1 MTLRFALYLLLLLAV
16 SVYGVFNLKRLNTP
30 FKILTLLIGITF
42 ISECLSRLFISK
54 FHNSAPADH
63 GYAIAEFILIAGI
76 YYFLFKNVRMKRL
89 LWASIPLFIIAEI
102 INLVYFQTIFEFP
115 SVLLSAQE
123 LACVAFSLFYFTEM
137 LLNPI
142 EVPLFKQSAFW
153 LNTSLF
159 LFSAII
165 FLCFGLMNSLIV
177 NQIGTDTLSIF
188 IYWVNI
194 IFYCVLWFSINIE
207 TKSWVSVQQ

>member
-1 MTLRFALYLLLLLAV
+1 MTLRFLIYLFLLLIISL
-16 SVYGVFNLKRLNTP
+16 YGVLNLKKLSTP
-30 FKILTLLIGITF
+30 YKILTFLIGITF
-42 ISECLSRLFISK
+42 LSECLSRLLIGV

-63 GYAIAEFILIAGI
+63 GYAITEFSLIAGI
-76 YYFLFKNVRMKRL
+76 YYFLFKKVLFKRL
-89 LWASIPLFIIAEI
+89 VIISIPLFVMAEI
-102 INLVYFQTIFEFP
+102 INLVYFQTVFEFP
-115 SVLLSAQE
+115 SVLLSLQE
-123 LACVAFSLFYFTEM
+123 LACVVFSLFYFTEM

-142 EVPLFKQSAFW
+142 DVPLFKQSAFW

-159 LFSAII
+159 SFSAII

-177 NQIGTDTLSIF
+177 NQIGINTLSTF

-207 TKSWVSVQQ
+207 TKSKVSVQQ